1 VRYAILSDVHA
12 NLEALTA
19 VFARIDA
26 LSIDQ
31 VVCLG
36 DVVGYHADHD
46 ACVRLI
52 RERCAVCI
60 QGNHDRAAIGVTE
73 PYDFSLVAR
82 HAALW
87 TRRTMSAESRAFLA
101 SLPRSHATG
110 DFVLT
115 HAGLYP
121 MPNDRTRIASLE
133 GARRHL
139 DALAFDGYPSR
150 ICFFGH
156 THKALAYERSRGAT
170 VTRRAEVVTVDG
182 DAFYLVNPGTAG
194 QPRDDDRDAS
204 FAVYDT
210 DARAHTR
217 TIQWEVVPFDRETTL
232 AKARAAGALVEE
244 ASLAQSAAP
253 RARLGRLAA
262 RVSRVARVTFTE
274 ARNAWKK

>member
-1 VRYAILSDVHA
+1 VRYAVVSDVHA
-12 NLEALTA
+12 NIEALSA

-26 LSIDQ
+26 LSIDK

-46 ACVRLI
+46 ACVRLV

-60 QGNHDRAAIGVTE
+60 QGNHDRAALGLTE
-73 PYDFSLVAR
+73 PYDFSMVAR

-87 TRRTMSAESRAFLA
+87 TRRTMSSESRAFLA
-101 SLPRSHATG
+101 SLPRSVATE

-121 MPNDRTRIASLE
+121 MPNDRTRIASKE
-133 GARRHL
+133 GAARHL

-170 VTRRAEVVTVDG
+170 VTRWGETIAIDPE
-182 DAFYLVNPGTAG
+182 ALYLVNPGTAG

-210 DARAHTR
+210 TAR
-217 TIQWEVVPFDRETTL
+217 TIGWEAVPFDRETTL

-244 ASLAQSAAP
+244 SSLALSSAPTA
-253 RARLGRLAA
+253 RAARLAA
-262 RVSRVARVTFTE
+262 RVRRVVRVTVAE
-274 ARNAWKK
+274 ARSAWKK